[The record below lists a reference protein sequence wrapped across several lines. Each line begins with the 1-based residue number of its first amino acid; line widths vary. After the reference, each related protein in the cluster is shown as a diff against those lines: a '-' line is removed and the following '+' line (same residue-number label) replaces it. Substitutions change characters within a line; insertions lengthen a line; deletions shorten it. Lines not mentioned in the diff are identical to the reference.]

1 MLSGP
6 VDSAW
11 KRKIEVELLKDERVL
26 AASATITQIEEG
38 SFRVEIEIE
47 ADEGELALVLE
58 SDAAGNITRAV

>member
-26 AASATITQIEEG
+26 AVSASITEIETG

-58 SDAAGNITRAV
+58 SDAAGNVRRVV